1 MATLLD
7 YRRRIR
13 SVKSTQQITRAMKFV
28 SAAKLRRAQEGVFA
42 ARPYAREIL
51 RVLRSAAARM
61 ESAVHPLLERRPEE
75 RILMVVLTGDRSLA
89 GAFNTNV
96 IRRATVFLR
105 ENSSKKAQVIAIG
118 KKGRDTL
125 RKRGVNLV
133 AEYLNVS
140 NRVEFLTAKEISGKI
155 AEIYTSREVDAV
167 YAVYNEFKNVIVQNL
182 TVAKLLPIDPSV
194 LSAGTSDGA
203 SKAGSD
209 SVDVHVPNEESLPHE
224 RTPGGEFL
232 VDYIYEEPVAEI
244 FSGLVP
250 RYLESEVFRILLES
264 AAAEHAAR
272 MTAMDSATRN
282 AAELIEKVTLEM
294 NKIRQAGITKELIE
308 IVSGAAV
315 ANS

>member
-1 MATLLD
+1 MPTLLD

-13 SVKSTQQITRAMKFV
+13 SVKSTQQITRAMKFI

-42 ARPYAREIL
+42 ARPYAGEIL
-51 RVLRSAAARM
+51 RVMRSAAARM
-61 ESAVHPLLERRPEE
+61 ESAAHPLLERRPEE
-75 RILMVVLTGDRSLA
+75 KILVVVLTGDRSLA

-96 IRRATVFLR
+96 IRRTIQFVH
-105 ENSSKKAQVIAIG
+105 ENSSRKLQMLAVG
-118 KKGRDTL
+118 KKGRDQV
-125 RKRGVNLV
+125 RKRGWTIV

-140 NRVEFLTAKEISGKI
+140 SKVDFAIAKEIAGKV
-155 AEIYTSREVDAV
+155 AELYSSREVDAV
-167 YAVYNEFKNVIVQNL
+167 YAVYNEFKNVMVQKL
-182 TVAKLLPIDPSV
+182 RVAKLLPIDPGILDEQAAQTLATPPASG
-194 LSAGTSDGA
+194 AG
-203 SKAGSD
+203 
-209 SVDVHVPNEESLPHE
+209 NEESLPHDLSASGKE
-224 RTPGGEFL
+224 QL

-250 RYLESEVFRILLES
+250 RYLEAEVFRILLES

-282 AAELIEKVTLEM
+282 ASELIDSLTLQM

-315 ANS
+315 ATS